1 MQYIDTR
8 NKLLER
14 KEEVMRNIVDHGRQ
28 QDEVKEK
35 LVEAMQTERQFMT

>member
-1 MQYIDTR
+1 
-8 NKLLER
+8 
-14 KEEVMRNIVDHGRQ
+14 MRNIVDHGRQ